1 VECHR
6 ETRHSSPWQQEPVT
20 AEPEAPRRWAGRR
33 TSAPWGVS
41 WLLAVV
47 LLGAGCG
54 IPKDVDSTLERVRGG
69 TLRVGVV
76 EHEPFT
82 RVENGTPAGPE
93 VQLAQ
98 ELAQKMGATVAWTV
112 GAESRLMEAVSHRQI
127 DLVIGGIAADT
138 PYGSHVGLSQPYL
151 RARLTVGVPAGQT
164 APSELKGQR
173 VAVAQGHAA
182 SALLEKKGAVP
193 EPVKSLST
201 APGLR
206 AAPDWQLEAWG
217 YTPTELSLKKEAVLM
232 VVPPG
237 ENGWL
242 RQVDLFLHEREAQA
256 RTRLVEAARQGEER

>member
-1 VECHR
+1 V
-6 ETRHSSPWQQEPVT
+6 
-20 AEPEAPRRWAGRR
+20 GL
-33 TSAPWGVS
+33 
-41 WLLAVV
+41 LLAAV
-47 LLGAGCG
+47 LLAAGCG
-54 IPKDVDSTLERVRGG
+54 IPKDSDGTLERVRGG

-76 EHEPFT
+76 EREPFT

-93 VQLAQ
+93 VELTQ
-98 ELAQKMGATVAWTV
+98 ELAQKLGATVEWTV
-112 GAESRLMEAVSHRQI
+112 GAESRLMEAVSHRQL
-127 DLVIGGIAADT
+127 DLVIGGISADT

-151 RARLTVGVPAGQT
+151 RARLKVGVPAGQA

-173 VAVAQGHAA
+173 VAVAQGHVA
-182 SALLEKKGAVP
+182 SALLEKKDAVP
-193 EPVKSLST
+193 EPVKSLAT

-217 YTPTELSLKKEAVLM
+217 YMPTQLTLKKEEVLM